1 MKIHPWALEMR
12 KNIWKN
18 HEKCSIFTMQKHLK
32 SYGNPK
38 IQVQDPRIPGIPSTK
53 APIDQVPELE
63 VILDAIHTS
72 SDGRQ
77 QFSSLLMGH
86 SQQNHD
92 EEDIWNDVEPIA

>member
-1 MKIHPWALEMR
+1 
-12 KNIWKN
+12 
-18 HEKCSIFTMQKHLK
+18 MQKHLK

-38 IQVQDPRIPGIPSTK
+38 IQVQDPWIPRIPSTK

-77 QFSSLLMGH
+77 QFFSLLMGH